1 MSDQLLKSTVVKGKA
16 EGKAEGILYAL
27 LQLVRDGL
35 LDISVGI
42 ERSGVSETEFNPEGQ
57 VKREE
62 FVKMINTLYNGQ
74 EITAQFTDMDM
85 TAWYVLFVPLIH
97 KADNT

>member
-1 MSDQLLKSTVVKGKA
+1 MAEKDIVEKNWVLTGDKRYETMMFSEEEKREGIDVCKVLDYREAKGKA

-42 ERSGVSETEFNPEGQ
+42 ERSGVSEMEFKEKLKQ
-57 VKREE
+57 LV
-62 FVKMINTLYNGQ
+62 
-74 EITAQFTDMDM
+74 
-85 TAWYVLFVPLIH
+85 
-97 KADNT
+97 